1 MSQSSA
7 IPTKIIRHNLD
18 QFAAI
23 AQQQMHQP
31 LDLNTFPVEPVSTN
45 SATLTRRCFIL
56 LF

>member
-18 QFAAI
+18 QFAPI
-23 AQQQMHQP
+23 VQQQMHQP